1 MLEELKLKYEFLKRW
16 DLETVKNLKLSDYTE
31 IGSKDTF
38 TYWLETKTRDLIAI
52 GGGSSYKFGIFKRS
66 QKEDNVKFKT
76 GQTGDGEYGWYEKY
90 GKNRD
95 EAFKNVKELII
106 KIITY
111 AQKQEFDKID
121 DINLGTA
128 IKWKIAFIYAPNET
142 LLHIVKK
149 EAFLYLAKIHN
160 IDSEKISEIQ
170 KELIAKKPKDKDFY
184 GYSSDLYRLWW
195 KHNNEEYDEEEEK
208 EEEYESKSDIGKINH
223 PLNQILYGPPGT
235 GKTYAT
241 VKMAVEIIEQEN
253 LCNVERNV
261 IQDKFKKYR
270 DNGQIEFVTFHQSY
284 GYEEFVEGIKPVLYS
299 GGEQDSGQS
308 QNSGV
313 KYEICSGIFKRLCEK
328 ASKEQ
333 KSEKNYVLIVDE
345 INRGNI
351 SKIFGELITL
361 IEPSKRLGADDELVV
376 KLPYSKDK
384 FGVPSNLYIIGTMNT
399 ADRSITPI
407 DTALRRRFEFVE
419 MMPDYEVLPE
429 NIKGINLREMLKA
442 INKRIEFLYD
452 RDHQI
457 GHAYLMNIENLEDLK
472 KAFQNKII
480 PLLAEYF
487 YEDWANIE
495 KILNGS
501 FFKKDN
507 YSSDIQG
514 DNNKQIYKISD
525 SKDWGFKGIYSKIE
539 QTQDEAA
546 NDYND

>member
-1 MLEELKLKYEFLKRW
+1 M
-16 DLETVKNLKLSDYTE
+16 
-31 IGSKDTF
+31 
-38 TYWLETKTRDLIAI
+38 
-52 GGGSSYKFGIFKRS
+52 
-66 QKEDNVKFKT
+66 
-76 GQTGDGEYGWYEKY
+76 
-90 GKNRD
+90 
-95 EAFKNVKELII
+95 
-106 KIITY
+106 
-111 AQKQEFDKID
+111 
-121 DINLGTA
+121 
-128 IKWKIAFIYAPNET
+128 
-142 LLHIVKK
+142 
-149 EAFLYLAKIHN
+149 
-160 IDSEKISEIQ
+160 
-170 KELIAKKPKDKDFY
+170 
-184 GYSSDLYRLWW
+184 
-195 KHNNEEYDEEEEK
+195 
-208 EEEYESKSDIGKINH
+208 
-223 PLNQILYGPPGT
+223 
-235 GKTYAT
+235 
-241 VKMAVEIIEQEN
+241 
-253 LCNVERNV
+253 
-261 IQDKFKKYR
+261 
-270 DNGQIEFVTFHQSY
+270 
-284 GYEEFVEGIKPVLYS
+284 
-299 GGEQDSGQS
+299 
-308 QNSGV
+308 
-313 KYEICSGIFKRLCEK
+313 
-328 ASKEQ
+328 
-333 KSEKNYVLIVDE
+333 
-345 INRGNI
+345 
-351 SKIFGELITL
+351 
-361 IEPSKRLGADDELVV
+361 V

-514 DNNKQIYKISD
+514 ENNKQIYKISD